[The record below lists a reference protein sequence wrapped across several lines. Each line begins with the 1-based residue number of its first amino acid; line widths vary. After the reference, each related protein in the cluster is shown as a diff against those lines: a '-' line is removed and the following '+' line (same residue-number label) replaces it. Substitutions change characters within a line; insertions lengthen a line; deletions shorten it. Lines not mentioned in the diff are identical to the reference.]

1 MRLSRGI
8 VDAETPKLFL
18 EPAKVEETLGSDTVY
33 KRELY
38 LASENNLYIKGLG
51 FFYIKES
58 TTLILYLENHECL
71 SMAPSFFKR

>member
-38 LASENNLYIKGLG
+38 LASENNLYIKGLA
-51 FFYIKES
+51 Y
-58 TTLILYLENHECL
+58 
-71 SMAPSFFKR
+71 